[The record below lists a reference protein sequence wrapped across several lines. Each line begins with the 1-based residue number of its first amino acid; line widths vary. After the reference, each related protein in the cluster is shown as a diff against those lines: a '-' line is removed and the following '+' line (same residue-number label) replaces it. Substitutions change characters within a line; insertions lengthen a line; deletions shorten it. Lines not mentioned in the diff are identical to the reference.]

1 MGVACSTNS
10 SELIETQIAEAAA
23 AAKALGVSDN
33 ETAFADPINLMAPAA
48 TDARSA
54 AQKGSEHDGEDEDDE
69 LAVARYLEAHP
80 PSGHARQVRAC
91 IACGATLAEGAL
103 EAELAPCG
111 HRGVCVPC
119 ARRAL
124 RAGAD
129 AAREERRA
137 RARGASADDARAAV
151 SAWLVA
157 SGCPFCRVPVAHAQ
171 PTYQA

>member
-10 SELIETQIAEAAA
+10 FELIETQIAEAAA

-111 HRGVCVPC
+111 HRGVCVH
-119 ARRAL
+119 
-124 RAGAD
+124 AG
-129 AAREERRA
+129 
-137 RARGASADDARAAV
+137 
-151 SAWLVA
+151 WL
-157 SGCPFCRVPVAHAQ
+157 SGR
-171 PTYQA
+171 

>member
-91 IACGATLAEGAL
+91 IACGEGRA
-103 EAELAPCG
+103 
-111 HRGVCVPC
+111 RGR
-119 ARRAL
+119 ARAVRPPRRLRAVRAL
-124 RAGAD
+124 RARH
-129 AAREERRA
+129 ARRLA
-137 RARGASADDARAAV
+137 K
-151 SAWLVA
+151 
-157 SGCPFCRVPVAHAQ
+157 
-171 PTYQA
+171 